1 MHRNAKRGFTLVEII
16 GVMIIISI
24 LTIAAGYTA
33 TKAVQRSRIDA
44 TAADLQVFA
53 SDMEAVLE
61 DIGVVE
67 LDPSDSLELRKS
79 KINEYLSIIEQ
90 DYLHATF
97 ARETLVVSDSGFKVS
112 TYELIDPW
120 NSKYTLIYNTDAAK
134 GTPGT
139 CIFASPGPNLNLE
152 DTGYSSGDFQDDIL
166 VIVTPKH

>member
-1 MHRNAKRGFTLVEII
+1 MYRNAKRGFTLVEII

-24 LTIAAGYTA
+24 LTIAAGYTS

-67 LDPSDSLELRKS
+67 LDPSDSLDLRKS

-97 ARETLVVSDSGFKVS
+97 DRDTLVVSNSGFKVS
-112 TYELIDPW
+112 TYELMDPW
-120 NSKYTLIYNTDAAK
+120 DSKYTLIYNTDTAK
-134 GTPGT
+134 GVPGT

-152 DTGYSSGDFQDDIL
+152 ETEYSSGDFQDDIL
-166 VIVTPKH
+166 VMITPKS

>member
-1 MHRNAKRGFTLVEII
+1 MHKNDKRGFTLIEII
-16 GVMIIISI
+16 GVMIIIAI

-33 TKAVQRSRIDA
+33 TKAVHRSRIDA

-97 ARETLVVSDSGFKVS
+97 AKDTLVVSDDGFKVS
-112 TYELIDPW
+112 TYELSDPW
-120 NSKYTLIYNTDAAK
+120 DSKYTLIYNTDPAK

-152 DTGYSSGDFQDDIL
+152 DSGYSSGDFQDDIL
-166 VIVTPKH
+166 VIITPKH